1 MVCCDSVYYRWEIPD
16 KPLTVYLSLDLIDRL
31 EPEVVRQFKSVSSA
45 GSEIGGVLLGRVV
58 SGSRRAVCVEAV
70 EAVECGYSR
79 GPLYLLSAADE
90 ERMEEVVTRVRPETR
105 QVLGFFRSNTRN
117 KLVFS
122 EEDLR
127 LARTCFSDPDQ
138 VFLRGRPVAMKSSSA
153 GLFVVDQGRIRYR
166 TFPFHRA
173 ELVKSFADCL
183 AEPPEET
190 PASAVPEPE
199 QAPAA
204 PVESAPIPAPPAEP
218 EPVATREPE
227 TPRQL
232 RLVLTEEFQFGFNR
246 SVLGPEEQARVEQ
259 LARSL
264 AGAGSRDIEVEGFAD
279 EIGAADYNLELGRQ
293 RAQAVAGQLESAER
307 HVRVM
312 ALDYSKSAMPA
323 KARELRKLRR
333 RAVVRVF
340 AAE

>member
-1 MVCCDSVYYRWEIPD
+1 MYYRWEVPD
-16 KPLTVYLSLDLIDRL
+16 KPLTVYLNLDLIDRL
-31 EPEVVRQFKSVSSA
+31 EPEVIRQFKSVSSP

-58 SGSRRAVCVEAV
+58 SGSRRAVCVEAA
-70 EAVECGYSR
+70 ESVECGYSR
-79 GPLYLLSAADE
+79 GPLYLLSTADE
-90 ERMEEVVTRVRPETR
+90 ERMEEAVTRVRPETR
-105 QVLGFFRSNTRN
+105 QVVGFFRSNTRN

-138 VFLRGRPVAMKSSSA
+138 VFLLVRPFAMKSSSA
-153 GLFVVDQGRIRYR
+153 GLFVLDQGRIRYR

-173 ELVKSFADCL
+173 ELVKIFADCL
-183 AEPPEET
+183 AEPPEAT
-190 PASAVPEPE
+190 PAPAAPEPE
-199 QAPAA
+199 QAPAE
-204 PVESAPIPAPPAEP
+204 PVESAPMPAPPAEP
-218 EPVATREPE
+218 EPVAATPVAE

-232 RLVLTEEFQFGFNR
+232 RLVLTEQFEFGFNR

-264 AGAGSRDIEVEGFAD
+264 AGTESRDIEVEGFAD
-279 EIGAADYNLELGRQ
+279 EIGAVDYNLELGRQ

-307 HVRVM
+307 RVRAM
-312 ALDYSKSAMPA
+312 ALDYSKAAMPA
-323 KARELRKLRR
+323 KTRELRKLRR